1 METGK
6 NQNEN
11 LELDAN
17 GLLLRLAVISLL
29 TTIIT
34 NVFRTKMD
42 TGWFFIVDYISAFGW
57 AVILCLPFMKWFLNV
72 SRK

>member
-34 NVFRTKMD
+34 NIFRTKMD
-42 TGWFFIVDYISAFGW
+42 TG
-57 AVILCLPFMKWFLNV
+57 
-72 SRK
+72 